1 MAPQWRQLAVFPP
14 HGGMPHVRSAD
25 RPREIDLDVCLQ
37 GVEDSNLGWVGWR
50 DGGIVQLIRGPLPF
64 ISGVKLDLVIG
75 CGEMSFDLP
84 EIRYLDGGQRLPQ
97 RDEPLDVGLEERSLH
112 PGARTDR
119 CARKCCRA

>member
-1 MAPQWRQLAVFPP
+1 
-14 HGGMPHVRSAD
+14 MPHVRSAD

-37 GVEDSNLGWVGWR
+37 GVEDSILGWVGWR

-84 EIRYLDGGQRLPQ
+84 EIRYLDGGS
-97 RDEPLDVGLEERSLH
+97 VFRSETNLLTLVLKN
-112 PGARTDR
+112 GR
-119 CARKCCRA
+119 CTQGPKD

>member
-1 MAPQWRQLAVFPP
+1 
-14 HGGMPHVRSAD
+14 MPHVRSAD

-37 GVEDSNLGWVGWR
+37 GVEDSILGWVGWR

-97 RDEPLDVGLEERSLH
+97 RDEPLDVGLEE
-112 PGARTDR
+112 GR
-119 CARKCCRA
+119 CTQGPKD